1 MAGPLAGIR
10 VIDVSEGAQGPWAGA
25 LLADLGADVIK
36 VERPPEGDMM
46 RGIGPFKGGHALP
59 NAGMNHGKR
68 NIALNIKEPEGR
80 ETLLSLIRTADV
92 FLENWRRGVST
103 RLGVHYETLSAINP
117 RVVYASASGFGERG
131 RYAHRP
137 TVDNISQ
144 AMGGYFSLT
153 GSKGGRGE
161 RPRFI
166 AIDFT
171 SPLTVVQ
178 AIIMALIA
186 REDSG
191 RGQWIHCSQLHTM
204 MAVGQVRAAEYF
216 ASGEVPQP
224 WGSECAYAVPSQ
236 AFRAADK
243 FIVVDCPTEETW
255 RALCGTLGLPALAD
269 DERFATNAV
278 RVQHRDQLLPI
289 VEKAFL
295 RFTGDRWLRRL
306 EAAAIPCGDITWDIE
321 DIYEDPQVVENGLLQ
336 IREHPEMGWVRTNEV
351 PWLLSRTPAEYG
363 PITGPMDEHHDSV
376 MEEIRGVKPLVA
388 DGVPSG
394 GDA

>member
-1 MAGPLAGIR
+1 MAGPLDGIR

-36 VERPPEGDMM
+36 VERPEGEMM
-46 RGIGPFKGGHALP
+46 RTAGPFKGGHPLP

-68 NIALNIKEPEGR
+68 NIVLNIKEPEGR
-80 ETLLSLIRTADV
+80 QTLLSLIRTADV
-92 FLENWRRGVST
+92 FLENWRRGVSN
-103 RLGVHYETLSAINP
+103 RLEVHYETLSAINP
-117 RVVYASASGFGERG
+117 RLVYASASGFGEQG

-137 TVDNISQ
+137 TVDGISQ

-153 GSKGGRGE
+153 GGKGERGE

-191 RGQWIHCSQLHTM
+191 RGQWVHCSQLHTM
-204 MAVGQVRAAEYF
+204 MAVGQVRASEYF

-224 WGSECAYAVPSQ
+224 WGSGCAYAVPSQ
-236 AFRAADK
+236 AFHTADK

-255 RALCGTLGLPALAD
+255 RALCGALELPEFAD
-269 DERFATNAV
+269 DERFATNAL
-278 RVQHRDQLLPI
+278 RVEHRDQLLPI

-306 EAAAIPCGDITWDIE
+306 EAAGIPCSDITWDIE

-363 PITGPMDEHHDSV
+363 PITGPMDEHHDSI

-394 GDA
+394 GDAS